1 MCLES
6 APAAKSP
13 IASAPPDLSPF
24 FELSADLLCIANYQ
38 GYLQYINPAVVKTLG
53 FSREE
58 LMSKPIDHFIH
69 PDDRASTRQHRQNL
83 IQGVPL
89 HYFEN
94 RYLTKAGETVWL
106 SWTSMPD
113 PNKELIYAVAK
124 NITHKKQ
131 LDFERNQLLTRMTT
145 LNEQLKQLSYT
156 TSHDLKAPVNNLLAL
171 FSLLEPEK
179 ITDPETRGFIDL
191 LHEATQ
197 NLRGTLNK
205 YVDQLSQQTSL
216 QIEQGELRLKD
227 VLEDVLDTLRALL
240 EQTHTTLCVD
250 FSALPSLYF
259 NRAYLESIFL
269 NLITNAVKYARP
281 ECHPEIHIS
290 SRLEGHTPQLIFKDN
305 GQGFDLNEVKE
316 RLFGF
321 HQTFHDHPDSKGV
334 GLYLVQHY
342 LNALGG
348 QISLESQPNQGSTF
362 VLSFCPQPD

>member
-1 MCLES
+1 M
-6 APAAKSP
+6 
-13 IASAPPDLSPF
+13 
-24 FELSADLLCIANYQ
+24 
-38 GYLQYINPAVVKTLG
+38 NPAVIKTLG

-58 LMSKPIDHFIH
+58 LMSRPIDSFIH
-69 PDDRASTRQHRQNL
+69 PEDQDATRQHRQNL

-94 RYLTKAGETVWL
+94 RYLTRSGETVWL

-113 PNKELIYAVAK
+113 PDKGLIYAVAK

-131 LDFERNQLLTRMTT
+131 LDFERNQLLARMAT
-145 LNEQLKQLSYT
+145 LNQQMKQLSYT

-216 QIEQGELRLKD
+216 QITQSELLLEEVLDD
-227 VLEDVLDTLRALL
+227 VLGTLRALL
-240 EQTHTTLCVD
+240 EQTRTTLHVD
-250 FSALPSLYF
+250 FSALTSVYF

-281 ECHPEIHIS
+281 ECPPEIQIS
-290 SRLEGHTPQLIFKDN
+290 SRLDDGTPQLIFSDN
-305 GQGFDLNEVKE
+305 GQGFDMAAIKE

-342 LNALGG
+342 LNSLGG
-348 QISLESQPNQGSTF
+348 QITLESQPNQGSTF
-362 VLSFCPQPD
+362 VLSFRAQPRPR